1 MSPWK
6 VELADTAKKQLA
18 KLDRGAQERI
28 VRYLFTRIQPA
39 SDPAVFGKPLRGDAH
54 GLWRYRVD
62 DYRVICRIDAGKL
75 IVLVVKV
82 GHRAD
87 VYE

>member
-1 MSPWK
+1 MSLWK
-6 VELADTAKKQLA
+6 VEFADTAKKQLT
-18 KLDRGAQERI
+18 KLDCGAQARI
-28 VRYLFTRIQPA
+28 LRFLFSRIQPA
-39 SDPAVFGKPLRGDAH
+39 SAPCVFGKPLRGDAH

-62 DYRVICRIDAGKL
+62 DYRLICRIDAGKL